1 MSQQEERA
9 QKSEEVEQP
18 AMEEVIHANKSIES
32 PKVELSVVEGN
43 AEEETSSG
51 SSVRSV
57 RFGQI
62 SPTASVGDQSSIDL
76 ILDVSLDLSV
86 ELGRTSIPVRDVLQL
101 GPGSVIE
108 LDKLAGEPVDIMV
121 NGKLIARGEVVV
133 VDENFGVRVTEIASC
148 SERLLKAA

>member
-1 MSQQEERA
+1 MSEQEKAKRNEGIG
-9 QKSEEVEQP
+9 QPVEETMQT
-18 AMEEVIHANKSIES
+18 AES
-32 PKVELSVVEGN
+32 SRPQKVELSVLEGN
-43 AEEETSSG
+43 AREEDSQN
-51 SSVRSV
+51 SSVQSV

-62 SPTASVGDQSSIDL
+62 SPTAVTGEQSSIDL

-86 ELGRTSIPVRDVLQL
+86 ELGRTNIPVRDVLQL

-108 LDKLAGEPVDIMV
+108 LDKLAGEPVDIMI

-133 VDENFGVRVTEIASC
+133 IDENFGVRITEIASR